1 MKPIRLFFYIL
12 LLFFHVTLIA
22 FALNLNDGV
31 ASNLVET
38 PGTVVTFTLVGLGLF
53 LVIFGFALFDRR
65 HFQKRLS
72 KVEAEKNEIKAQVY
86 DMKRREDEI
95 DQEIKSFESSID
107 TENSETDRDED
118 TDKPARL

>member
-12 LLFFHVTLIA
+12 LLFFHATLVA

-31 ASNLVET
+31 ANNLVKNSSA
-38 PGTVVTFTLVGLGLF
+38 VITFSLVGLGLF
-53 LVIFGFALFDRR
+53 LVVFGFAILDRR
-65 HFQKRLS
+65 NFQKRLD

-95 DQEIKSFESSID
+95 DQEIKSFESSIN
-107 TENSETDRDED
+107 TERSQTKDDDD
-118 TDKPARL
+118 TDQPARL